1 MNTEQAL
8 MQRSDS
14 KCELCSSAEHLA
26 VFPVAPYNDDDADR
40 CVMSCQAC
48 RDQLAEG
55 SELDVNRWHSLN
67 DSVWS
72 PTPAVQ
78 VLSYRLLKRL
88 SDQPWAQDLLE
99 MVYLDDETKE
109 WAVATEA
116 APSDDA
122 DEACFDSNGVKLAAG
137 DSVVLIKDLDVK
149 GANFTAKRGTPV
161 RNISLT
167 NNPEHIE
174 GRVNGTRIVIISA
187 FVKKTN

>member
-26 VFPVAPYNDDDADR
+26 VFPVAPYDDADAER
-40 CVMSCQAC
+40 CVMSCQLC
-48 RDQLAEG
+48 REQLADG

-72 PTPAVQ
+72 AIPAVQ
-78 VLSYRLLKRL
+78 VLSYRLLTRL

-99 MVYLDDETKE
+99 MVYLDEETKA
-109 WAVATEA
+109 WAIATEA
-116 APSDDA
+116 APSDDS
-122 DEACFDSNGVKLAAG
+122 EPCLDSNGVRLAAG

-149 GANFTAKRGTPV
+149 GTSFVAKRGTPV

>member
-14 KCELCSSAEHLA
+14 KCELCASAEHLS
-26 VFPVAPYNDDDADR
+26 VFPVAPYGNDDAEH
-40 CVMSCQAC
+40 CVMTCELC
-48 RDQLAEG
+48 REQLAET
-55 SELDVNRWHSLN
+55 SELDVSRWRSLN

-72 PTPAVQ
+72 PIPAVQ
-78 VLSYRLLKRL
+78 VLSYRLLMRL
-88 SDQPWAQDLLE
+88 SDHTWAQDLLE
-99 MVYLDDETKE
+99 MAYLEEEVKA
-109 WAVATEA
+109 WAPALES
-116 APSDDA
+116 APSDDS
-122 DEACFDSNGVKLAAG
+122 EPCLDSNGVRLAGG

-149 GANFTAKRGTPV
+149 GTSFVAKRGTPV

>member
-14 KCELCSSAEHLA
+14 KCELCSSAEHLS
-26 VFPVAPYNDDDADR
+26 VFAVAPYGDDDAER
-40 CVMSCQAC
+40 CVMTCQLC
-48 RDQLAEG
+48 REQLAEG
-55 SELDVNRWHSLN
+55 SELDLSRWRSLN

-72 PTPAVQ
+72 PIAAVQ
-78 VLSYRLLKRL
+78 VVSYRLLMRL
-88 SDQPWAQDLLE
+88 NGQAWAQDLLE
-99 MVYLDDETKE
+99 IAYLEDDVKA
-109 WAVATEA
+109 WAVALEPA
-116 APSDDA
+116 VSDDS
-122 DEACFDSNGVKLAAG
+122 EPCLDSNGVQLTSG

-149 GANFTAKRGTPV
+149 GTSFVAKRGTPV

>member
-1 MNTEQAL
+1 MHTEQAL

-14 KCELCSSAEHLA
+14 KCELCSSAVHLA
-26 VFPVAPYNDDDADR
+26 VYPLAPYTTDDADR
-40 CVMSCQAC
+40 CVMTCEVC
-48 RDQLAEG
+48 REQLADG
-55 SELDVNRWHSLN
+55 SELDTNQWHSLN
-67 DSVWS
+67 DTVWS

-88 SDQPWAQDLLE
+88 SDQPWAQDLLD

-109 WAVATEA
+109 WALATEV

-122 DEACFDSNGVKLAAG
+122 DEACLDSNGVSLAAG

>member
-14 KCELCSSAEHLA
+14 KCELCSSAEYLA
-26 VFPVAPYNDDDADR
+26 VFPVAPYGDDDAER

-48 RDQLAEG
+48 REQLADG

-67 DSVWS
+67 DTVWS
-72 PTPAVQ
+72 PIPAVQ
-78 VLSYRLLKRL
+78 VLSYRLLARL
-88 SDQPWAQDLLE
+88 SEHAWAQDLLE
-99 MVYLDDETKE
+99 MVYLDDEVKE
-109 WAVATEA
+109 WAVATEVTA
-116 APSDDA
+116 SDDR
-122 DEACFDSNGVKLAAG
+122 EPCLDSNGVQLAAG

-149 GANFTAKRGTPV
+149 GTSFVGKRGTPV

-174 GRVNGTRIVIISA
+174 GRINGTRIVIISA